1 MEQLEGFGNF
11 SKTRLYIN
19 PIDGKVSVAFMDEEE
34 VDGKKIYKM
43 SNNPNKFSDINTL
56 RNRVKQNFDKFD
68 VGTNITNFVKRLGT
82 DIKTIEIVKNDVG
95 KTGLISEVLDITQR
109 DNLPAALKSV
119 VNSFEVAETKML
131 KSFLSNAYNT
141 SSILTEE
148 LKTNEATGE
157 PYKYTWD
164 DNEAKSN
171 PNLILLKNEN
181 GMVVP
186 KFTAAQESDALEYLR
201 LQARMSYDKKQETKV
216 TPALTDIEYERKVAD
231 ANIEAQK
238 RADANAEKNTNIN
251 QQRANTE
258 ERKVN
263 QEALTNFEK
272 LVANKTLL
280 RGVQAEI
287 QGYKLTGSNGL
298 VNMNQLGSIM
308 NKLGGYGFDIDMSDD
323 GKMVKL
329 IFPNGESGEFI
340 NLNAADAS
348 ARIKTELLAGII
360 SAANGND
367 DNKNQFELND

>member
-1 MEQLEGFGNF
+1 
-11 SKTRLYIN
+11 
-19 PIDGKVSVAFMDEEE
+19 
-34 VDGKKIYKM
+34 
-43 SNNPNKFSDINTL
+43 
-56 RNRVKQNFDKFD
+56 
-68 VGTNITNFVKRLGT
+68 
-82 DIKTIEIVKNDVG
+82 
-95 KTGLISEVLDITQR
+95 
-109 DNLPAALKSV
+109 
-119 VNSFEVAETKML
+119 
-131 KSFLSNAYNT
+131 
-141 SSILTEE
+141 
-148 LKTNEATGE
+148 
-157 PYKYTWD
+157 
-164 DNEAKSN
+164 
-171 PNLILLKNEN
+171 
-181 GMVVP
+181 
-186 KFTAAQESDALEYLR
+186 
-201 LQARMSYDKKQETKV
+201 MSYDKKQETKV

-238 RADANAEKNTNIN
+238 RAAANAEKNTNIN